1 MNAPAVPWRN
11 LLVANLWFA
20 IAYLAAGWLGLVM
33 AIPPGYASPLSP
45 AAGIGIAVLATG
57 GWRLLPGLAVAA
69 VLIGLPLSYPGAP
82 PIGTPGLL
90 PAALLGAAAVIQAG
104 VGAAIVRRH
113 IDPAIA
119 SGRDVMRFLLMAPLV
134 CCLRA
139 SLGLSALAWL
149 GVVPPEAI
157 GASWLTWWVGDTA
170 GVLVAAPLA
179 WVVAGEP
186 RALWR
191 RRRALVA
198 VPLVLAAG
206 AFITIYRQ
214 SLEWEQA
221 QQLQAFRMKAQEVG
235 QLMQSALSEHERFI
249 SAMARALD
257 TSGAYMVPR
266 GFSGAASAYLAQR
279 ADLLAMG
286 WLPRVPDR
294 ERDAVESWASSFY
307 GMPYTIIDV
316 NPNNIPG
323 LAARRPEYYPTLL
336 VEPDSRTL
344 VLGRDFLSEPKRAQA
359 LARALATGRPV
370 ATAPLRVREES
381 TIAIHLLQ
389 AATGGGARAPAS
401 GLLVLTMEVDRY
413 VAEAL
418 RQAAF
423 SDFLVAFS
431 DTTPGAAPISMLDDI
446 GRSWRDIDYRREL
459 EFGGRTYLLRLTPT
473 PAYLRANTGWQSWF
487 VLTGGLLLTGLLGAL
502 LLVVSGERA
511 QIKAQV
517 RDSTAR
523 LREREARLEA
533 ILNNAA
539 DAIITVDHGGVL
551 LSGNAAAG
559 VLFGHAPD
567 QLPGMRLD
575 ALLDLPEGELHSVL
589 LRLARCDASERE
601 LAGVAGNGARFPLS
615 ISVSEVPLAGE
626 DMFVCVI
633 HDLTEQR
640 RAQEHI
646 HRLAHHDTLTGL
658 ENRLSLTQH
667 LEQLLAQA
675 RRNDDSVALLFLDLD
690 HFKKINDSMGH
701 QAGDML
707 LIAVAQRLRELLR
720 DVDVI
725 ARLGGDEFIVV
736 MEGALTPELVGAVA
750 VRIVQ
755 ALATPYD
762 IGGKIVHSGA
772 SVGCAM
778 FPGDADSAETLMRH
792 ADTAMYAA
800 KSEGR
805 GNFQFFSQAM
815 NAATHERVMMENRLW
830 LALGEKQFELYL
842 QPQVS
847 LDTGDVVG
855 AEALLRWH
863 HPELGM
869 VAPGRVIPIAEESNL
884 IFAIGDWVLVRAID
898 VLAEWRRQD
907 MGTLR
912 LAVNLS
918 ARQCQGREL
927 LPRLDQLI
935 ARAGVDPSLLELEI
949 TESTAMR
956 DPESTRGLLRQLRER
971 GIHVAIDDFGT
982 GYSSLSYLKLFAI
995 DRIKIDRGFV
1005 TDIETDANDAA
1016 IVTAT
1021 VGLAHSLGLTVV
1033 AEGVETIYQ
1042 SNFLRSRGCDEAQG
1056 YLFARPMPA
1065 DQFRRFMQE
1074 GKARPAVVP

>member
-1 MNAPAVPWRN
+1 MKAPNVPWRN
-11 LLVANLWFA
+11 LLAANLWFA
-20 IAYLAAGWLGLVM
+20 AAYLAAGWLGLLM
-33 AIPPGYASPLSP
+33 AISPGYASPLSP
-45 AAGIGIAVLATG
+45 AAGIGIAILASS
-57 GWRLLPGLAVAA
+57 GWRLLPGVAIAA
-69 VLIGLPLSYPGAP
+69 VLLGLPLAYPGAP
-82 PIGTPGLL
+82 PVGPPGVL
-90 PAALLGAAAVIQAG
+90 PAVLLAAAAVIQAA
-104 VGAAIVRRH
+104 VGAAVVRRH

-134 CCLRA
+134 CCLHA

-149 GVVPPEAI
+149 GVVPREAI
-157 GASWLTWWVGDTA
+157 AASWLTWWVGDTA

-206 AFITIYRQ
+206 AFIGIYRQ

-257 TSGAYMVPR
+257 TSGASIAPR
-266 GFSGAASAYLAQR
+266 GFSGAARTYLEQR
-279 ADLLAMG
+279 PELLAMG

-294 ERDAVESWASSFY
+294 ERDTVESWASSFY
-307 GMPYTIIDV
+307 RQRYQIVDV
-316 NPNNIPG
+316 NADNIAQP
-323 LAARRPEYYPTLL
+323 AKRRSVYYPALL
-336 VEPDSRTL
+336 VEPDSSTL
-344 VLGRDFLSEPKRAQA
+344 VLGRDFMSEPRRAEA
-359 LARALATGRPV
+359 LGRALATGRPV
-370 ATAPLRVREES
+370 ATAPIRVREGRVL
-381 TIAIHLLQ
+381 AIHLLQ
-389 AATGGGARAPAS
+389 AAAGERGPPA
-401 GLLVLTMEVDRY
+401 GLLVLTVEIDRHL
-413 VAEAL
+413 AQAL

-423 SDFLVAFS
+423 SSFLVAFS
-431 DTTPGAAPISMLDDI
+431 DTTPGAAPTPILDSI
-446 GRSWRDIDYRREL
+446 GRSWREIDYRRDL
-459 EFGGRTYLLRLTPT
+459 SFGGRSYQLRLAPT
-473 PAYLRANTGWQSWF
+473 PAYLQANIGWQSWF

-533 ILNNAA
+533 ILDNAA
-539 DAIITVDHGGVL
+539 DAIITVDHAGML

-567 QLPGMRLD
+567 QLPGMLLD
-575 ALLDLPEGELHSVL
+575 QMLDLPEGEVHSVL
-589 LRLARCDASERE
+589 LRLARSDASERE
-601 LAGVAGNGARFPLS
+601 LAGVARNGARFPLS
-615 ISVSEVPLAGE
+615 ISVSEVPLTGE

-707 LIAVAQRLRELLR
+707 LVAVAQRLRELLR

-755 ALATPYD
+755 SLATPYD
-762 IGGKIVHSGA
+762 IGGKTVHSGA

-847 LDTGDVVG
+847 LGTGEVVG

-869 VAPGRVIPIAEESNL
+869 VAPSRVIPIAEESNL
-884 IFAIGDWVLVRAID
+884 IFAVGDWVLVRAIEI
-898 VLAEWRRQD
+898 LAEWRRD
-907 MGTLR
+907 GMETLR

-918 ARQCQGREL
+918 ARQVQGHEL

-935 ARAGVDPSLLELEI
+935 ARAGIDPSLLELEI

-1021 VGLAHSLGLTVV
+1021 VNLAHSLGLTVV
-1033 AEGVETIYQ
+1033 AEGVETAYQ

-1056 YLFARPMPA
+1056 FLFARPMPA
-1065 DQFRRFMQE
+1065 DQFRRFMLE
-1074 GKARPAVVP
+1074 GKERPAVVP